1 MSDSIDRTKLPLI
14 FYRFLISRFL
24 TGITMTGYIIFY
36 SWLIVSIFHSVFLAG
51 MLITI
56 TLAIEIGF
64 SFPIGHLID
73 VFNNTTLNFYSNVIM
88 ILGFIILLFSGE
100 IYFIYAATA
109 ISVLGWAIKLDT
121 FSAII
126 KKHLSE
132 NLFKKANSLNNV
144 TNSLSSI
151 LGTIMGGVS
160 IILFPN
166 YFKYI
171 LLAISTAAVILSVPV
186 PEKSFK
192 SEGRIQSFVKD
203 VREAGLFI
211 RKISGFLILAFFLNG
226 LFISLD
232 TYSSGL
238 FKIVLKSSPL
248 LYTIFSMSVPI
259 GIIMGTPLANVGY
272 FRKDRPFA
280 ISILVLLFS
289 PFLIILSIS
298 KSPLLDIF
306 DALLI
311 GMILPIINIPLLTR
325 LMKLVPKSIYG
336 KVMAFLKIF
345 TGGASPVMGAIFSFF
360 VIFASIPIILL
371 YVGILVI
378 PLTLYGIWMIPRFFR
393 LTPEFES

>member
-171 LLAISTAAVILSVPV
+171 LLAISTAAAILSVPV

-393 LTPEFES
+393 LTPEFE

>member
-73 VFNNTTLNFYSNVIM
+73 MFNNTTLNFYSNVIM

-109 ISVLGWAIKLDT
+109 ISVLGWTIKLDT

-171 LLAISTAAVILSVPV
+171 LLAISTAAAILSVPV

-192 SEGRIQSFVKD
+192 SEGQIQSFVKD
-203 VREAGLFI
+203 VREAGSFI

-248 LYTIFSMSVPI
+248 LYSVFSMSVPI
-259 GIIMGTPLANVGY
+259 GTIMGTPLANVGY
-272 FRKDRPFA
+272 FRKDRPFV

-325 LMKLVPKSIYG
+325 LMKLVPRSIYG

-393 LTPEFES
+393 LTPEFE